1 MINVKE
7 SDYRRKILGD
17 IGEKIVNNYMS
28 AIGRTVE
35 MSTDP
40 FDSTKDM
47 KVNGVSLEVK
57 TQVPYCLERS
67 FTIRK
72 NQLNKCLNVDYFVIV
87 QAPCEYLNE
96 SAIWKIKKGFT
107 YNTVKLKG
115 GGERLSIP
123 MYQDKVIKKFDIVG
137 EDKELLRLYSTD
149 FAMTI

>member
-1 MINVKE
+1 MIVTQENYQKKV
-7 SDYRRKILGD
+7 LGD
-17 IGEKIVNNYMS
+17 IGEKIVGNYMS
-28 AIGRTVE
+28 RIGRTVE

-40 FDSTKDM
+40 FDSEKDM

-57 TQVPYCLERS
+57 TQVPFCLENS

-87 QAPCEYLNE
+87 QAPCKYLNE
-96 SAIWKIKKGFT
+96 AAIWKVKKGFT

-123 MYQDKVIKKFDIVG
+123 MNQANVIKKMDIVG
-137 EDKELLRLYSTD
+137 EDKDLLRKYSTD
-149 FAMTI
+149 YGE

>member
-1 MINVKE
+1 MIVTQENYQKKV
-7 SDYRRKILGD
+7 LGD
-17 IGEKIVNNYMS
+17 IGEKIVGNYMS
-28 AIGRTVE
+28 RIGRTVE

-40 FDSTKDM
+40 FDSEKDM

-57 TQVPYCLERS
+57 TQVPFCLENS

-96 SAIWKIKKGFT
+96 AAIWKVKKGFT

-123 MYQDKVIKKFDIVG
+123 MNQANVIKKMDIVG
-137 EDKELLRLYSTD
+137 EDKDLLRKYSTD
-149 FAMTI
+149 YGE